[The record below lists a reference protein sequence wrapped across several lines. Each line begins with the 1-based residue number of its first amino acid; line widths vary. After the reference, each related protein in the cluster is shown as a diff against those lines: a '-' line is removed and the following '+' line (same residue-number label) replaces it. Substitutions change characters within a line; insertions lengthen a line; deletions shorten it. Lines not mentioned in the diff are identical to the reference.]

1 MKLLTFTVQIRA
13 EFYDHQQI
21 GRYEA
26 AHLLCQD
33 INTILT
39 KYDGST
45 GSAQIIHGP
54 RNIKVTDRE
63 AKGGRA
69 IKSLSKPG
77 RRCRACRRP
86 ERIHSIGGIRL
97 SNISSQLGLC
107 ARCINTAM
115 KG

>member
-1 MKLLTFTVQIRA
+1 MKLLVFNVQIRA
-13 EFYDHQQI
+13 EFYDYQQI
-21 GRYEA
+21 GRNEA

-54 RNIKVTDRE
+54 RNIKATDSD

-69 IKSLSKPG
+69 IKSPRKPG
-77 RRCRACRRP
+77 RRCRAAGTRQY
-86 ERIHSIGGIRL
+86 GG
-97 SNISSQLGLC
+97 
-107 ARCINTAM
+107 
-115 KG
+115 